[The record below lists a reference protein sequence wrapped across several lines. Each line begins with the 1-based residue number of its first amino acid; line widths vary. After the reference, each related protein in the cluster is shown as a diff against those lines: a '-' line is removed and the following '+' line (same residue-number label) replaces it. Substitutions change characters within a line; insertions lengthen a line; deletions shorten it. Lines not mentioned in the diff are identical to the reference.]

1 MSSEQDFEIVYPHQE
16 REGKILE
23 ELLSLDGL
31 QDEELNIITA
41 EKMDEDNID
50 YDQALDLANIAADE
64 EGRETKS
71 LLNTFP
77 FNQENYGNHSGHH
90 GHGEH
95 GDGHHHDHHDHH
107 GEHHHDHDHD
117 HTNNDHHDH
126 DHDHADHEED
136 AEDTLNA
143 GATPLRGSLRGD
155 RRPASSASAP
165 HLQFP
170 FNLVRGS
177 GEDTAAAS
185 SVLCGGPGGGCGEAG
200 DLATNQI
207 EDSSLV
213 GNALGKK
220 CVEKVR
226 HYLFVYSL

>member
-1 MSSEQDFEIVYPHQE
+1 MS
-16 REGKILE
+16 
-23 ELLSLDGL
+23 
-31 QDEELNIITA
+31 
-41 EKMDEDNID
+41 
-50 YDQALDLANIAADE
+50 
-64 EGRETKS
+64 
-71 LLNTFP
+71 
-77 FNQENYGNHSGHH
+77 
-90 GHGEH
+90 
-95 GDGHHHDHHDHH
+95 
-107 GEHHHDHDHD
+107 
-117 HTNNDHHDH
+117 
-126 DHDHADHEED
+126 
-136 AEDTLNA
+136 

-185 SVLCGGPGGGCGEAG
+185 SVLCGGPNGGCG

-226 HYLFVYSL
+226 HYL